1 MEIEQVIKRLDWLED
16 EFRKDRS
23 EIDAVEERL
32 VVLEGNVAAAN
43 QTYKEL
49 NGELTRITAV
59 LGRVDK
65 FESDLGQQRLEVN
78 RTIDEIEKHRAERE
92 REIEEVHRTQLEGVN
107 SHIIELRKSLD
118 MIPKLDA
125 GLQARIDE
133 DYRLSRLIDEVK
145 QRMQD
150 MQREDEERIRS
161 HRLLDEGQR
170 RDSKRLTDLQGE
182 VVALRKRLDEQ
193 RGKLDLSTDSMRK
206 VEVRVNELGTLLAE
220 RQETQA
226 AFMEKQSLKD
236 VERDRVWKGW
246 EARFETV
253 EKQTVELDSQLQGL
267 EEARRSVKRA
277 QETVETITERM
288 ERRINEI
295 TEMQRLAEERFRQEW
310 VTFKADDQKR
320 WTNYSLNQ
328 EEQYRESSRQLTKV
342 TEQLTQIDDQLQEM
356 RDTIHQQ
363 EEQIEKRLQSLLALT
378 RDWVAEYERVFGRPR

>member
-43 QTYKEL
+43 QQYKEL
-49 NGELTRITAV
+49 NGELTRISAV

-133 DYRLSRLIDEVK
+133 DYRLSRLIDEGK
-145 QRMQD
+145 QRIQD
-150 MQREDEERIRS
+150 MQREDEDRIRA

-182 VVALRKRLDEQ
+182 VVSLRKRLDEQ
-193 RGKLDLSTDSMRK
+193 RGKLDLSADSIRK
-206 VEVRVNELGTLLAE
+206 VEVKVNEVGTLLAE

-342 TEQLTQIDDQLQEM
+342 TEQLTLIDDQLLEM
-356 RDTIHQQ
+356 RDTIQQQ

>member
-1 MEIEQVIKRLDWLED
+1 
-16 EFRKDRS
+16 
-23 EIDAVEERL
+23 
-32 VVLEGNVAAAN
+32 VVLEGNVSAAN
-43 QTYKEL
+43 EQFKEL
-49 NGELTRITAV
+49 DGELARISAV
-59 LGRVDK
+59 LARVDK
-65 FESDLGQQRLEVN
+65 FESDLGQHHLEIN
-78 RTIDEIEKHRAERE
+78 RTIDDIEKHRAERE

-118 MIPKLDA
+118 MIPKLDS

-133 DYRLSRLIDEVK
+133 DYRLSRLIDEIK

-150 MQREDEERIRS
+150 LQREDEERIRS
-161 HRLLDEGQR
+161 LRLVDEGQK

-193 RGKLDLSTDSMRK
+193 RGKLDLSTDGIRK
-206 VEVRVNELGTLLAE
+206 VEVRANELGTLLAE

-267 EEARRSVKRA
+267 DEARRSVKRA

-342 TEQLTQIDDQLQEM
+342 TEQLTLLDDQLQEM
-356 RDTIHQQ
+356 RDTILQQ
-363 EEQIEKRLQSLLALT
+363 EDQIEKRLQSLLALT